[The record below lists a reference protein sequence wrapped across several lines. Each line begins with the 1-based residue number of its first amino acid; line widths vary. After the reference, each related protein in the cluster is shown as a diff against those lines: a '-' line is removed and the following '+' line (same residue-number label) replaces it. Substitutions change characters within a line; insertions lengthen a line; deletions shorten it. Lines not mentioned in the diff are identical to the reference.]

1 MGVYVTEQNPSKM
14 GWYIHRTSKVT
25 RSTCGNDGSQSYH
38 VEYKMTNTLEN
49 SQIGALTSYILGS
62 GGQGV
67 EKTLIYAPA
76 GGSISNLKTSGGSVT
91 ESRQETLNGKT
102 VYASNATIA
111 PGESVTYSFDVTTS
125 TKAVSDLTI
134 DQTPMAGLIP
144 VLPPTL
150 LPAPSTSSKS
160 SL

>member
-1 MGVYVTEQNPSKM
+1 MTEQNPSKM

-25 RSTCGNDGSQSYH
+25 RSTCGNDGSQTYH

-111 PGESVTYSFDVTTS
+111 PGESVTYSFDVATS
-125 TKAVSDLTI
+125 TKAVSGLTI
-134 DQTPMAGLIP
+134 DQTPMGWTDSGVTTDTAVCSIN
-144 VLPPTL
+144 
-150 LPAPSTSSKS
+150 SKKS

>member
-1 MGVYVTEQNPSKM
+1 MGVYATEQNPSKM

-25 RSTCGNDGSQSYH
+25 RSTCGNDGSQTYH
-38 VEYKMTNTLEN
+38 VEYKMTNTLES

-76 GGSISNLKTSGGSVT
+76 GGSISNLKISGGSVT

-134 DQTPMAGLIP
+134 DQTPMGWIDSGVTTDTAACSIN
-144 VLPPTL
+144 
-150 LPAPSTSSKS
+150 KQ
-160 SL
+160 

>member
-25 RSTCGNDGSQSYH
+25 RSTCGNDGSQTYH
-38 VEYKMTNTLEN
+38 VEYKMTNTLES

-76 GGSISNLKTSGGSVT
+76 GGSISNLKISGGSVT

-111 PGESVTYSFDVTTS
+111 P
-125 TKAVSDLTI
+125 I
-134 DQTPMAGLIP
+134 
-144 VLPPTL
+144 
-150 LPAPSTSSKS
+150 PST
-160 SL
+160 